1 MPNSQDRT
9 ESKEL
14 ALSDREFELF
24 VRGAQEIECDLR
36 SQETEFIAF
45 VLGRLGLRPGELC
58 HIHEDWVNWRRR
70 MIEIPRHDP
79 CSKGKDGGLCGSCKQ
94 AVRQKVDYAEMSLEE
109 ARMEVLGDAIGERL
123 PRHVRSQ
130 IRGVHFAA
138 VEGDLD
144 RDDVDRHLEVLL
156 ENADAVGTHDELLNA
171 LDAAAR
177 AHMEKETITAEE
189 AAALEWSPKNPNA
202 SRDVPFDFDAR
213 AELVVEDFFD
223 RFDKWPES
231 QTTINRRV
239 HTVLENV
246 DEFGRE
252 TTTPHG
258 LRATAATHAS
268 ARGLGP
274 LALQAMMGW
283 ADISTARNYVAQ
295 SSENTQRQLHQIHSR

>member
-1 MPNSQDRT
+1 VTT
-9 ESKEL
+9 ESREL
-14 ALSDREFELF
+14 ALTDREFELF
-24 VRGAQEIECDLR
+24 VRGAQSIECDLR

-58 HIHEDWVNWRRR
+58 HIHEDWINWRRR
-70 MIEIPRHDP
+70 MIEIPKHDA
-79 CSKGKDGGLCGSCKQ
+79 CTKGKDGGLCGSCKQ
-94 AVRQKVDYAEMSLEE
+94 AVRQKVAYAEMSLEE
-109 ARMEVLGDAIGERL
+109 ARMEVLGDALGERL

-130 IRGVHFAA
+130 IQGVHFAA

-144 RDDVDRHLEVLL
+144 REDVDRQLEMLL
-156 ENADAVGTHDELLNA
+156 DNADAVGAQDDLLEA

-177 AHMEKETITAEE
+177 AHMEDAVITTDE

-202 SRDVPFDFDAR
+202 ARDVPFDFDPR

-223 RFDKWPES
+223 RFDEWPES

-239 HTVLENV
+239 DEVLERV
-246 DEFGRE
+246 DGWD
-252 TTTPHG
+252 TDKTTPHG
-258 LRATAATHAS
+258 LRATASSHAS

-274 LALQAMMGW
+274 LALQALMGW

-295 SSENTQRQLHQIHSR
+295 SSENTQRQLHQIYSR

>member
-1 MPNSQDRT
+1 MTT
-9 ESKEL
+9 ESREL
-14 ALSDREFELF
+14 ALTDREFELF
-24 VRGAQEIECDLR
+24 VRGAQSIECDLR

-58 HIHEDWVNWRRR
+58 HIHEDWIDWRRR
-70 MIEIPRHDP
+70 MIEIPKHDP
-79 CSKGKDGGLCGSCKQ
+79 CTKGKDGGLCGSCKQ
-94 AVRQKVDYAEMSLEE
+94 AVRQKVDYAEMSLAE
-109 ARMEVLGDAIGERL
+109 ARMEVLGDAIGELL

-144 RDDVDRHLEVLL
+144 REDVDRQLDVLL
-156 ENADAVGTHDELLNA
+156 ESADAVGNRDEILEA

-177 AHMEKETITAEE
+177 AHMDEATITTAEAEE
-189 AAALEWSPKNPNA
+189 LEWSPKNPNA
-202 SRDVPFDFDAR
+202 ARDVPFDFDPR

-223 RFDKWPES
+223 RFDEWPES

-239 HTVLENV
+239 DTVLESVN
-246 DEFGRE
+246 EFDVE

-258 LRATAATHAS
+258 LRATAASHAS

-295 SSENTQRQLHQIHSR
+295 SSENTQRQLHQIYSR